1 MNDPAW
7 LSALLRPELAS
18 LKAYVPVPSGV
29 DAIRLD
35 ANESPHALPAEA
47 RELLGRSLAEVGLHR
62 YPDVRAERLR
72 ELVAAR
78 ENVRPEQL
86 VFGSGSDEVI
96 ALLLN
101 ALAHPREGRPR
112 AAVLYPEPSFVMFR
126 MSALSL
132 GLRPVGVALDDD
144 WDLDVAAF
152 EDAIAR
158 ERPNMIFL
166 PSPNNPTGNLFARDR
181 ILRVADAARD
191 ALVIVDEAYGAYS
204 RAGYADVMAGSDHL
218 GRLQTLSK
226 LGLAGARVG
235 WAILPEAVAR
245 EVDKVRQPY
254 NLNALSQ
261 RAAELCLSE
270 LAPYFEASVAAVVA
284 ERERL
289 AAGLAAVAGVR
300 VSPSASNFLWVELPG
315 DAGATHGALLARGI
329 VVRSFHASGGRL
341 GRRVRVTVGT
351 RAENDALLGALPRC
365 V

>member
-1 MNDPAW
+1 MNHRPW
-7 LSALLRPELAS
+7 LTPLLRPELAS
-18 LKAYVPVPSGV
+18 LAAYVPVPARP

-35 ANESPHALPAEA
+35 ANESPHALPVEAAE
-47 RELLGRSLAEVGLHR
+47 RLGRALAEVALHR

-78 ENVRPEQL
+78 ERVRPEQI

-96 ALLLN
+96 AFLAN
-101 ALAHPREGRPR
+101 ALARPREGSSH
-112 AAVLYPEPSFVMFR
+112 ATVLYPEPSFVMFR

-144 WDLDVAAF
+144 WDLDVAAM

-158 ERPNMIFL
+158 DRPNVVFL

-181 ILRVADAARD
+181 IERVVAAAHD

-204 RAGYADVMAGSDHL
+204 RVGYGDVMAASDHV

-226 LGLAGARVG
+226 LGLAAARVG
-235 WAILPEAVAR
+235 WAILPEAVAS

-261 RAAELCLSE
+261 RAAELCLTE
-270 LAPYFEASVAAVVA
+270 LAPYFEASVAAVIA

-289 AAGLAAVAGVR
+289 AKGLAAIDGVR

-329 VVRSFHASGGRL
+329 VVRSFHKSGGRL
-341 GRRVRVTVGT
+341 ARRVRVTVGT
-351 RAENDALLGALPRC
+351 RAENDTLLEAIPHCL
-365 V
+365 